1 MLAWIHTIN
10 ETIIRNYALEHSIW
24 WIHIWSIFQLFGWHL
39 STRTA
44 QQNASHWSNWP
55 KVSELCNFHSVRLI
69 VLISVN
75 AHFCIEFGCHP
86 PPQSVNSDWKSG
98 LILDKNRYKWLFF
111 WKKEYR
117 NYNFNN
123 CGWDWTSD
131 HSFLALGHNKT

>member
-86 PPQSVNSDWKSG
+86 PPPHQ
-98 LILDKNRYKWLFF
+98 LILTENLGWFWTKIDTNGCFFEKKSTEITILIIVDGIGLLTTLF
-111 WKKEYR
+111 
-117 NYNFNN
+117 
-123 CGWDWTSD
+123 
-131 HSFLALGHNKT
+131 